1 MKKRTAAAFIAAMT
15 ITTLTACGGPKQI
28 SKSVTVELGKEDGIK
43 VTDVLDISKDKAK
56 DVKID
61 TKKVNFYK
69 EGKYD
74 ATLTYDKKEYK
85 VTVKVKDTVA
95 PEATAKE
102 NITVQTGTAVHVTD
116 CLDKVTEASGNIKA
130 EFETKPETDNAQE
143 TETTESTEKAEST
156 EKTEST
162 ESTDKS
168 SVSSSESV
176 ANTTESTETQSQAIA
191 VGDVNLTSNDEITY
205 VTAGDYDNNIVVTD
219 DAGNET
225 KVPVKISVINPPT
238 INGVTDKTVTVG
250 DTIDYM
256 AGVTATDGKGADIT
270 SSVQVDSSA
279 VNTNAA
285 GTYQAAYTVV
295 DSNGLHNSAV
305 SNITVNDPAVEETS
319 DNSGDTDSSNAET
332 SDNKSNKG
340 SSKKNKNSKK
350 KSSSGSSSSADSSS
364 GSQSSSNGGGSATSQ
379 PANPKAGV
387 AETLYDGSVAHG
399 ITAEEKSHID
409 GIVQKWLSGGCSGAD
424 AENEAG
430 NYLISRGYSVGY
442 SNSCKDSRILVAN
455 GQSYTLNGVIAG
467 TPYYYYGKMYTT
479 GEMNGDA
486 RVAYETNFS
495 ISQ

>member
-1 MKKRTAAAFIAAMT
+1 MKKKTAAAFIAAMT
-15 ITTLTACGGPKQI
+15 ITTLTACGGPKQL

-43 VTDVLDISKDKAK
+43 VTDILDVSKDKAK

-74 ATLTYDKKEYK
+74 ATLTYNKKEYK
-85 VTVKVKDTVA
+85 VTVKIKDTVA

-102 NITVQTGTAVHVTD
+102 SITVQTGTAVHVTD
-116 CLDKVTEASGNIKA
+116 CLAAVTEASGNIKA
-130 EFETKPETDNAQE
+130 EFETKPETDNVQG
-143 TETTESTEKAEST
+143 TETTEPTEA
-156 EKTEST
+156 
-162 ESTDKS
+162 TDKS
-168 SVSSSESV
+168 SVSSSES
-176 ANTTESTETQSQAIA
+176 TDTQSQAIA
-191 VGDVNLTSNDEITY
+191 VGDVNLASNDEITY

-225 KVPVKISVINPPT
+225 KVPVKISVINAPT
-238 INGVTDKTVTVG
+238 INGVTDKTITVG

-279 VNTNAA
+279 VNTGAA

-305 SNITVNDPAVEETS
+305 SNITVNAPAAETS
-319 DNSGDTDSSNAET
+319 DNSGNADDNNAGT

-340 SSKKNKNSKK
+340 SSRKNKSSKKNS
-350 KSSSGSSSSADSSS
+350 SSGSGSSGSSSSAGSSS
-364 GSQSSSNGGGSATSQ
+364 GSQSSSNGGGSASQ

-409 GIVQKWLSGGCSGAD
+409 GIVQKWLSGGCSGEA

-430 NYLISRGYSVGY
+430 NYLISRGYNIGY
-442 SNSCKDSRILVAN
+442 SNSCKDSRILVDN
-455 GQSYTLNGVIAG
+455 GQNYTLNGVIAG

>member
-15 ITTLTACGGPKQI
+15 ITTLTACGGPKQL

-43 VTDVLDISKDKAK
+43 VTDVLDVSKDKAK

-85 VTVKVKDTVA
+85 ITVKIKDTVA

-116 CLDKVTEASGNIKA
+116 CLAKVTEASGNIKA
-130 EFETKPETDNAQE
+130 EFETKPETDNTQG
-143 TETTESTEKAEST
+143 TETAEST
-156 EKTEST
+156 E
-162 ESTDKS
+162 KS

-176 ANTTESTETQSQAIA
+176 VNTTETTDESSVSSSQAIA
-191 VGDVNLTSNDEITY
+191 VGDVSLSNNDEITY
-205 VTAGDYDNNIVVTD
+205 VEAGDYDNNIVVID
-219 DAGNET
+219 NAGNET
-225 KVPVKISVINPPT
+225 KVPVKISVINPPA
-238 INGVTDKTVTVG
+238 INGVTDKTITVG

-279 VNTNAA
+279 VNTGAA

-295 DSNGLHNSAV
+295 DGNGLHNSAV
-305 SNITVNDPAVEETS
+305 SNITVNAPAEESS
-319 DNSGDTDSSNAET
+319 DNSGDTDNGNAGT

-340 SSKKNKNSKK
+340 SGKKNKGSKGN
-350 KSSSGSSSSADSSS
+350 SSSGSSSSGNSSS
-364 GSQSSSNGGGSATSQ
+364 GSQSSSNSSSSGGSSSAASQ

-409 GIVQKWLSGGCSGAD
+409 GIVQKWLSGGCSGDD
-424 AENEAG
+424 ALNEAS
-430 NYLISRGYSVGY
+430 NYLFNRGYSI
-442 SNSCKDSRILVAN
+442 SSSDACKDALIVVPN
-455 GQSYTLNGVIAG
+455 GVNYTLNGVSYG
-467 TPYYYYGKMYTT
+467 LYYYGKMYTT
-479 GEMNGDA
+479 GEMNGDD
-486 RVAYETNFS
+486 RIAYETTFS
-495 ISQ
+495 IS

>member
-15 ITTLTACGGPKQI
+15 ITTLTACGGPKQL

-43 VTDVLDISKDKAK
+43 VTDILDISKDKAK
-56 DVKID
+56 DVKVD

-85 VTVKVKDTVA
+85 ITVKIKDTVA

-116 CLDKVTEASGNIKA
+116 CLAKVTEASGNIKA
-130 EFETKPETDNAQE
+130 EFETKPEANNAQG
-143 TETTESTEKAEST
+143 TETTESTETAEST
-156 EKTEST
+156 E
-162 ESTDKS
+162 
-168 SVSSSESV
+168 
-176 ANTTESTETQSQAIA
+176 AQAIF
-191 VGDVNLTSNDEITY
+191 VGDVNLSSNDEITY

-219 DAGNET
+219 NAGNET
-225 KVPVKISVINPPT
+225 KVPVKISVINPPA
-238 INGVTDKTVTVG
+238 INGVTDKTITVG

-279 VNTNAA
+279 VNTGVA

-305 SNITVNDPAVEETS
+305 SNITVNAPAEESS
-319 DNSGDTDSSNAET
+319 DNSGDTDNSNAGT

-340 SSKKNKNSKK
+340 SSRKNKNSKK
-350 KSSSGSSSSADSSS
+350 NSSSGSGSSAGSSSS
-364 GSQSSSNGGGSATSQ
+364 SQSSSNGGGSASQ

-424 AENEAG
+424 AKNEAG
-430 NYLISRGYSVGY
+430 NYLLSRGYSVGY
-442 SNSCKDSRILVAN
+442 LDCCKDSRILVSN
-455 GQSYTLNGVIAG
+455 GQNYTLNGVIAG

-486 RVAYETNFS
+486 RVAYKTNFS

>member
-1 MKKRTAAAFIAAMT
+1 MKKQTAAAFIAAMT
-15 ITTLTACGGPKQI
+15 ITTLTACGGPKQL

-43 VTDVLDISKDKAK
+43 VTDILDVSKDKAK
-56 DVKID
+56 DVKVD

-85 VTVKVKDTVA
+85 ITVKIKDTVA

-102 NITVQTGTAVHVTD
+102 SITVQTGTAVHVTD
-116 CLDKVTEASGNIKA
+116 CLDKVTEASGNIMA
-130 EFETKPETDNAQE
+130 EFETKPEANNAQG
-143 TETTESTEKAEST
+143 TETTESTETAEST
-156 EKTEST
+156 E
-162 ESTDKS
+162 
-168 SVSSSESV
+168 
-176 ANTTESTETQSQAIA
+176 AQAIS
-191 VGDVNLTSNDEITY
+191 VGDVNLSSNDEITY

-219 DAGNET
+219 NAGNET
-225 KVPVKISVINPPT
+225 KVPVKISVINAPT
-238 INGVTDKTVTVG
+238 INGVTDKTITVG

-279 VNTNAA
+279 VNTGAV

-295 DSNGLHNSAV
+295 DDNGLHNSAV
-305 SNITVNDPAVEETS
+305 SNITVNAPAEKSS
-319 DNSGDTDSSNAET
+319 DNSGDTDNGNAGT

-340 SSKKNKNSKK
+340 SSRKNKSSKKN
-350 KSSSGSSSSADSSS
+350 SSSGSSSSAGSSS
-364 GSQSSSNGGGSATSQ
+364 GSQSSSNGGGSAASQ

-430 NYLISRGYSVGY
+430 NYLMSRGYSI
-442 SNSCKDSRILVAN
+442 SSSDSCKDALIVVPN
-455 GQSYTLNGVIAG
+455 GVKYTLNGVSYG
-467 TPYYYYGKMYTT
+467 LYYYGKMYTT
-479 GEMNGDA
+479 GEMNGDD
-486 RVAYETNFS
+486 RIAYETTFS
-495 ISQ
+495 IS

>member
-1 MKKRTAAAFIAAMT
+1 MKKKTVAAFIAAMT
-15 ITTLTACGGPKQI
+15 ITTLTACGSPKQL

-43 VTDVLDISKDKAK
+43 VTDILDISKDKAK
-56 DVKID
+56 DVKVD

-85 VTVKVKDTVA
+85 ITVKIKDTVA

-102 NITVQTGTAVHVTD
+102 SITVQTGTAVHVTD
-116 CLDKVTEASGNIKA
+116 CLAAVTEASGNIKA
-130 EFETKPETDNAQE
+130 EFETKPEADNAQG

-162 ESTDKS
+162 EATD
-168 SVSSSESV
+168 
-176 ANTTESTETQSQAIA
+176 TQSQAIA
-191 VGDVNLTSNDEITY
+191 VGDVNLSSNDEITY

-225 KVPVKISVINPPT
+225 KVPVKISVINAPT
-238 INGVTDKTVTVG
+238 INGVTDKTITVG

-279 VNTNAA
+279 VNTGAA

-295 DSNGLHNSAV
+295 DGNGLHNSAV
-305 SNITVNDPAVEETS
+305 SNITVNAPAEESS
-319 DNSGDTDSSNAET
+319 DNSGDTDNGNAGT
-332 SDNKSNKG
+332 SDNKGNKG
-340 SSKKNKNSKK
+340 SSKKNKSSKK
-350 KSSSGSSSSADSSS
+350 NSSSGGNSSAGSSS
-364 GSQSSSNGGGSATSQ
+364 GSQSSSNGGGSAASQ

-430 NYLISRGYSVGY
+430 NYLMSRGYSIGY
-442 SNSCKDSRILVAN
+442 SDSCKDSRILVDN
-455 GQSYTLNGVIAG
+455 GQNYTLNGVIAG

-486 RVAYETNFS
+486 RVAYKTNFS

>member
-15 ITTLTACGGPKQI
+15 ITTLTACGGPKQL

-85 VTVKVKDTVA
+85 ITVKVKDTVA

-102 NITVQTGTAVHVTD
+102 SITVQTGTAVHVTD

-130 EFETKPETDNAQE
+130 EFETKPETDNTQG
-143 TETTESTEKAEST
+143 TETTESTEKAET
-156 EKTEST
+156 TEST
-162 ESTDKS
+162 EATDKS
-168 SVSSSESV
+168 SVSSSE
-176 ANTTESTETQSQAIA
+176 ATDTQSQAIA

-270 SSVQVDSSA
+270 SSVTVDSSA
-279 VNTNAA
+279 VKTDTA
-285 GTYQAAYTVV
+285 GTYQAAYKVT
-295 DSNGLHNSAV
+295 DANGYTGSATSNV
-305 SNITVNDPAVEETS
+305 TVNEKPKEEPKQEAA
-319 DNSGDTDSSNAET
+319 DNNDSSNK
-332 SDNKSNKG
+332 SDSKKNNSSSSNSG
-340 SSKKNKNSKK
+340 SSKKHH
-350 KSSSGSSSSADSSS
+350 SSSGSASSNNASS
-364 GSQSSSNGGGSATSQ
+364 GNGGQSASNGGGSSSGGSGSSGSSDNGGGSSSGGSSSSNITPVNRADV
-379 PANPKAGV
+379 PAGWKLVDAGKGRYVAVNPNAGKYDT
-387 AETLYDGSVAHG
+387 AYAGNSRWGLWGDGSQQTVDEHTSAMLG
-399 ITAEEKSHID
+399 
-409 GIVQKWLSGGCSGAD
+409 Q
-424 AENEAG
+424 NREAAL
-430 NYLISRGYSVGY
+430 YL
-442 SNSCKDSRILVAN
+442 LA
-455 GQSYTLNGVIAG
+455 A
-467 TPYYYYGKMYTT
+467 
-479 GEMNGDA
+479 GEMTQDWFN
-486 RVAYETNFS
+486 YKYP
-495 ISQ
+495 Q

>member
-15 ITTLTACGGPKQI
+15 ITTLTACGGPKQL

-43 VTDVLDISKDKAK
+43 VTDILDISKDKAK
-56 DVKID
+56 DVKVD

-85 VTVKVKDTVA
+85 ITVKIKDTVA

-102 NITVQTGTAVHVTD
+102 SITVQTGTAVHVTD
-116 CLDKVTEASGNIKA
+116 CLAKVTEASGNIKA
-130 EFETKPETDNAQE
+130 EFETKPEANNAQG
-143 TETTESTEKAEST
+143 TETTESTETAEST
-156 EKTEST
+156 E
-162 ESTDKS
+162 
-168 SVSSSESV
+168 
-176 ANTTESTETQSQAIA
+176 AQAIY
-191 VGDVNLTSNDEITY
+191 VGDVNLSSNDEITY

-219 DAGNET
+219 NAGNET
-225 KVPVKISVINPPT
+225 KVPVKISVINPPA
-238 INGVTDKTVTVG
+238 INGVTDKTITVG

-279 VNTNAA
+279 VNTGVA

-305 SNITVNDPAVEETS
+305 SNITVNAPAEESS
-319 DNSGDTDSSNAET
+319 DNSGDTDNSNAGT

-340 SSKKNKNSKK
+340 SSRKNKNSKK
-350 KSSSGSSSSADSSS
+350 NSSSGSGSSAGSSSS
-364 GSQSSSNGGGSATSQ
+364 SQSSSNGGGSASQ

-409 GIVQKWLSGGCSGAD
+409 GIVQKWLSGGCSGVD
-424 AENEAG
+424 AENEAD

-442 SNSCKDSRILVAN
+442 SDSCKDSRILVDN
-455 GQSYTLNGVIAG
+455 GQNYTLNGVIAG

-486 RVAYETNFS
+486 RVAYKTNFS

>member
-1 MKKRTAAAFIAAMT
+1 MKKRTATAFIAAMT
-15 ITTLTACGGPKQI
+15 ITTLTACGGPKQL
-28 SKSVTVELGKEDGIK
+28 SKSVTVELGKKDGIK
-43 VTDVLDISKDKAK
+43 VTDILDVSKDKAK
-56 DVKID
+56 DVKVD

-85 VTVKVKDTVA
+85 ITVKIKDTVA

-102 NITVQTGTAVHVTD
+102 SITVQTGTAVHVTD
-116 CLDKVTEASGNIKA
+116 CLAKVTEASGNIKA
-130 EFETKPETDNAQE
+130 EFETKPEANNAQG
-143 TETTESTEKAEST
+143 TETTESTETAEST
-156 EKTEST
+156 E
-162 ESTDKS
+162 
-168 SVSSSESV
+168 
-176 ANTTESTETQSQAIA
+176 AQAIS
-191 VGDVNLTSNDEITY
+191 VGDVNLSSNDEITY

-225 KVPVKISVINPPT
+225 KVPVKISVINAPT
-238 INGVTDKTVTVG
+238 INGVTDKTITVG

-279 VNTNAA
+279 VNTGAV

-295 DSNGLHNSAV
+295 DDNGLHNSAV
-305 SNITVNDPAVEETS
+305 SNITVNAPAEKSS
-319 DNSGDTDSSNAET
+319 DNSGDTDNGNAGT

-340 SSKKNKNSKK
+340 SSRKNKSSKKN
-350 KSSSGSSSSADSSS
+350 SSSGGSSSAGSSS
-364 GSQSSSNGGGSATSQ
+364 GSQSSSNGGGSAASQ

-430 NYLISRGYSVGY
+430 NYLISRGYSI
-442 SNSCKDSRILVAN
+442 SSSDSCKDALIVVPNGAN
-455 GQSYTLNGVIAG
+455 YTLNGKAYG
-467 TPYYYYGKMYTT
+467 LYYYGKLYTT
-479 GEMNGDA
+479 GEMNGDD
-486 RVAYETNFS
+486 RIAYITNFS

>member
-15 ITTLTACGGPKQI
+15 ITTLTACGGPKQL

-43 VTDVLDISKDKAK
+43 VTDILDISKDKAK
-56 DVKID
+56 DVKVD

-85 VTVKVKDTVA
+85 ITVKIKDTVA

-116 CLDKVTEASGNIKA
+116 CLAKVTEASGNIKA
-130 EFETKPETDNAQE
+130 EFETKPEANNAQG
-143 TETTESTEKAEST
+143 TETTESTETAEST
-156 EKTEST
+156 E
-162 ESTDKS
+162 
-168 SVSSSESV
+168 
-176 ANTTESTETQSQAIA
+176 AQAIS
-191 VGDVNLTSNDEITY
+191 VGDVNLSSNDEITY

-219 DAGNET
+219 NAGNET
-225 KVPVKISVINPPT
+225 KVPVKISVINPPA
-238 INGVTDKTVTVG
+238 INGVTDKTITVG

-279 VNTNAA
+279 VNTGVA

-305 SNITVNDPAVEETS
+305 SNITVNAPAEESS
-319 DNSGDTDSSNAET
+319 DNSGDTDNSNAGT

-340 SSKKNKNSKK
+340 SSRKNKNSKK
-350 KSSSGSSSSADSSS
+350 NSSSGSGSSAGSSSS
-364 GSQSSSNGGGSATSQ
+364 SQSSSNGGGSASQ

-409 GIVQKWLSGGCSGAD
+409 GIVQKWLSGGCSGVD
-424 AENEAG
+424 AENEAD

-442 SNSCKDSRILVAN
+442 SDSCKDSRILVDN
-455 GQSYTLNGVIAG
+455 GQNYTLNGVIAG

-486 RVAYETNFS
+486 RVAYKTDFS

>member
-15 ITTLTACGGPKQI
+15 ITTLTACGGPKQL

-43 VTDVLDISKDKAK
+43 VTDILDISKDKAK
-56 DVKID
+56 DVKVD

-85 VTVKVKDTVA
+85 ITVKIKDTVA

-102 NITVQTGTAVHVTD
+102 SITVQTGTAVHVTD
-116 CLDKVTEASGNIKA
+116 CLAKVTEASGNIKA
-130 EFETKPETDNAQE
+130 EFETKPEANNAQG
-143 TETTESTEKAEST
+143 TETTESTETAEST
-156 EKTEST
+156 E
-162 ESTDKS
+162 
-168 SVSSSESV
+168 
-176 ANTTESTETQSQAIA
+176 AQAIS
-191 VGDVNLTSNDEITY
+191 VGDVNLSSNDEITY

-219 DAGNET
+219 NAGNET
-225 KVPVKISVINPPT
+225 KVPVKISVINLPA
-238 INGVTDKTVTVG
+238 INGVTDKTITVG

-279 VNTNAA
+279 VNTGVA

-305 SNITVNDPAVEETS
+305 SNITVNAPAEESS
-319 DNSGDTDSSNAET
+319 DNSGDTDNSNAGT

-340 SSKKNKNSKK
+340 SSRKNKNSKK
-350 KSSSGSSSSADSSS
+350 NSSSGSGSSAGSSSSL
-364 GSQSSSNGGGSATSQ
+364 QSSSNDGGSASQ

-424 AENEAG
+424 AEDEAC
-430 NYLISRGYSVGY
+430 NYLISRGYSIGC
-442 SNSCKDSRILVAN
+442 SDSFKDSRILVDN
-455 GQSYTLNGVIAG
+455 GQNYTLNGVVAG

-479 GEMNGDA
+479 GEMNDDA
-486 RVAYETNFS
+486 RVAYKTNFS
-495 ISQ
+495 IYK

>member
-1 MKKRTAAAFIAAMT
+1 MKKRTAVAFIAAMT
-15 ITTLTACGGPKQI
+15 MTTLTACGGPKQL

-43 VTDVLDISKDKAK
+43 VTDILDVSKDKAK
-56 DVKID
+56 DVKVN

-85 VTVKVKDTVA
+85 ITVKIKDTVA

-102 NITVQTGTAVHVTD
+102 SITVQTGTAVHVTD
-116 CLDKVTEASGNIKA
+116 CLAAVTEASGNIKA
-130 EFETKPETDNAQE
+130 EFETKPEADNAQG

-162 ESTDKS
+162 EATD
-168 SVSSSESV
+168 
-176 ANTTESTETQSQAIA
+176 TQSQAIA
-191 VGDVNLTSNDEITY
+191 VGDVNLSSNDEITY

-219 DAGNET
+219 NAGNET
-225 KVPVKISVINPPT
+225 KVPVKISVINAPT
-238 INGVTDKTVTVG
+238 INGVTDKTITVG

-256 AGVTATDGKGADIT
+256 AGVTATDGKGVDIT

-279 VNTNAA
+279 VNTGAV

-295 DSNGLHNSAV
+295 DGNGLHNSAV
-305 SNITVNDPAVEETS
+305 SNITVNAPAEESS
-319 DNSGDTDSSNAET
+319 DNSGDTDNGNAGT
-332 SDNKSNKG
+332 SDNKGNKG
-340 SSKKNKNSKK
+340 SSKKNKSSKK
-350 KSSSGSSSSADSSS
+350 NSSSGGSSSAGSSS
-364 GSQSSSNGGGSATSQ
+364 GSQSSSNGGGSAASQ

-430 NYLISRGYSVGY
+430 NYLMSRGYSI
-442 SNSCKDSRILVAN
+442 SSSDSCKDALIVVPNGAN
-455 GQSYTLNGVIAG
+455 YTLNGKAYG
-467 TPYYYYGKMYTT
+467 LYYYGKLYTT
-479 GEMNGDA
+479 GEMNGDD
-486 RVAYETNFS
+486 RIAYITNFS

>member
-15 ITTLTACGGPKQI
+15 ITTLTACGGPKQL

-85 VTVKVKDTVA
+85 VTVKIKDTVA

-130 EFETKPETDNAQE
+130 KFETKPETDNAQG
-143 TETTESTEKAEST
+143 TETTESTEKAET
-156 EKTEST
+156 TEST
-162 ESTDKS
+162 EATDKS
-168 SVSSSESV
+168 SVSSSE
-176 ANTTESTETQSQAIA
+176 ATDTQSQAIA

-225 KVPVKISVINPPT
+225 KVPVKISVINPPA
-238 INGVTDKTVTVG
+238 INGVTDKTITVG

-270 SSVQVDSSA
+270 SSVTVDSSA
-279 VNTNAA
+279 VKTDTA
-285 GTYQAAYTVV
+285 GTYQAAYKVT
-295 DSNGLHNSAV
+295 DANGYTGSATSNV
-305 SNITVNDPAVEETS
+305 TVNEKPKEEPKEEPKQEAA
-319 DNSGDTDSSNAET
+319 DNSGSSSKSDSKKNNSSSN
-332 SDNKSNKG
+332 SG
-340 SSKKNKNSKK
+340 SSKKHH
-350 KSSSGSSSSADSSS
+350 SSSGSASSNNASS
-364 GSQSSSNGGGSATSQ
+364 GNGGQSASNGGGSSSGGSGSSGSSDNGGGSSSGGSSSSNITPVNRADV
-379 PANPKAGV
+379 PAGWKLVDAGKGRYVAVNPNAGKYDT
-387 AETLYDGSVAHG
+387 AYAGNSRWGLWGDGSQQTVDEHTSAMLG
-399 ITAEEKSHID
+399 
-409 GIVQKWLSGGCSGAD
+409 Q
-424 AENEAG
+424 NREAAL
-430 NYLISRGYSVGY
+430 YL
-442 SNSCKDSRILVAN
+442 LA
-455 GQSYTLNGVIAG
+455 A
-467 TPYYYYGKMYTT
+467 
-479 GEMNGDA
+479 GEMTQDWFN
-486 RVAYETNFS
+486 YKYP
-495 ISQ
+495 Q

>member
-1 MKKRTAAAFIAAMT
+1 MKKQTAAAFIAAMT
-15 ITTLTACGGPKQI
+15 ITTLTACGGPKQL

-43 VTDVLDISKDKAK
+43 VTDILDISKDKAK
-56 DVKID
+56 DVKVD

-85 VTVKVKDTVA
+85 ITVKIKDTVA

-102 NITVQTGTAVHVTD
+102 SITVQTGTAVHVTD
-116 CLDKVTEASGNIKA
+116 CLAKVTEASGNIKA
-130 EFETKPETDNAQE
+130 EFETKPEANNAQG
-143 TETTESTEKAEST
+143 TETTESTETAEST
-156 EKTEST
+156 E
-162 ESTDKS
+162 
-168 SVSSSESV
+168 
-176 ANTTESTETQSQAIA
+176 AQAIS
-191 VGDVNLTSNDEITY
+191 VGDVNLSSNDEITY

-219 DAGNET
+219 NAGNET
-225 KVPVKISVINPPT
+225 KVPVKISVINPPA
-238 INGVTDKTVTVG
+238 INGVTDKTITVG

-279 VNTNAA
+279 VNTGVA

-305 SNITVNDPAVEETS
+305 SNITVNAPAEESS
-319 DNSGDTDSSNAET
+319 DNSGDTDNSNAGT

-340 SSKKNKNSKK
+340 SSRKNKNSKK
-350 KSSSGSSSSADSSS
+350 NSSSGSGSSAGSSSS
-364 GSQSSSNGGGSATSQ
+364 SQSSSNGGGSASQ

-430 NYLISRGYSVGY
+430 NYLISRGYSIGY
-442 SNSCKDSRILVAN
+442 SDSCKDSRILVDN
-455 GQSYTLNGVIAG
+455 GQNYTLNGVVAG

-486 RVAYETNFS
+486 RVAYKTNFS